1 MNIFRQFVV
10 CTPGLALVSAAVAA
24 NPASSIDFKRDVQP
38 IFASRCAEC
47 HGEKKDKAGVRFD
60 RKTTVFKG
68 GDSGKPLLVPGK
80 SAESLLFRKITSDDS
95 DDRMPPKGERLTEAQ
110 VATLRNWIDQ
120 GAPWPEDGSVVRK
133 HWAYVKP
140 SRPALPK
147 VSNPKWCRN
156 ELDHFVL
163 ARLDKEKLKPAPEA
177 DRAVLLRRVSLD
189 LTGLPPTLEE
199 VDAFLADSR
208 ADAYER
214 VVDRLLASPAYGER
228 WARPWL
234 DMARYADT
242 QGYEKDAK
250 RTVWSYRDWVI
261 QALNR
266 NMPFDQ
272 FTIEQLAGDLLP
284 DATQD
289 QRVATGFHRN
299 TMTNTEGGTDNEEFR
314 YEAVIDRINTTFGAW
329 MGSTI
334 NCAQCHN
341 HKYDPFTTVEYYRVM
356 AFLNNTEDADAD
368 DEKPTMKVFKD
379 SEQKQKLTQLR
390 DAEKAAE
397 KKLNDVVK
405 SPDFQQALAD
415 WEKKLSSEKATWDTL
430 DPVSYKSEGGATLR
444 KNNTKSII
452 ADGVNPSN
460 DTYIVT
466 APVGPGK
473 LTGIRLEA
481 LETGEDKALGRHANG
496 GFVLRKFELSTT
508 PKDRKEPTAL
518 SFKSVSADFSQKNFD
533 VSNLLTGKGDGWAVE
548 TMKPENKVRRSAYF
562 TLEEPLDLPEGGTLM
577 FTLRHSDKHPGANLK
592 RFRLY
597 TTSSA
602 TISPPASLP
611 EEIRAILAV
620 ASEKRDKKQIEKLTE
635 YYRAQDPVT
644 KPFHEAHAAAKKA
657 ADEFDKTIPISS
669 VMAELAK
676 PRVTKRHVRGA
687 YLNTAEELQPGT
699 PACLQPFPAGQP
711 TNRLGFARWVVSLDN
726 PLTARVIMN
735 RIWEQY
741 FGHGI
746 VETVEEFGR
755 QGEAP
760 SHPELLN
767 WLACEFMAPKA
778 PVKSLS
784 GSIVKSADGATTA
797 ASSNDS
803 TLQRFNDSTIQ
814 PWDLKHMHR
823 LIVTST
829 TYRQSSKVPPALA
842 QRDPYNRLL
851 ARGPRV
857 RLEAEMVRDQAL
869 AVAGLLSHKIG
880 GPSVMPPQPEG
891 IWQVVYNGET
901 WKTSPGEDKYRRGL
915 YTFWRRTMPH
925 PMMVNFDAPSREF
938 CVLKRSRSN
947 TPLQALNTLNDP
959 AFIECAQA
967 IARTVAAQ
975 PAADVK
981 SRATLAFR
989 LVLARAPQPKEVERL
1004 VTLFQNELKNYE
1016 SDTKAAE
1023 KMATSEL
1030 GKPKEPCNLAEL
1042 AAWTVVA
1049 NVLLNLD
1056 ETITKG

>member
-1 MNIFRQFVV
+1 MNLFRQFAVG
-10 CTPGLALVSAAVAA
+10 TAGLALVSAAVAA
-24 NPASSIDFKRDVQP
+24 NPAASKPIDFKRDVQP

-60 RKTTVFKG
+60 RRNTVFQG
-68 GDSGKPLLVPGK
+68 GDAGKPLVVPGN
-80 SAESLLFRKITSDDS
+80 SAGSLLFRKVTSDDPNE
-95 DDRMPPKGERLTEAQ
+95 RMPAKGEPLTEAQ
-110 VATLRNWIDQ
+110 IATLRNWIDQ
-120 GAPWPEDGSVVRK
+120 GASWPEDAAATKK

-147 VSNPKWCRN
+147 VSTPNWCRN
-156 ELDHFVL
+156 DLDRFVL
-163 ARLDKEKLKPAPEA
+163 ARLDQEKLKPAPEA
-177 DRAVLLRRVSLD
+177 DRALLLRRVSLD

-208 ADAYER
+208 SDAYER
-214 VVDRLLASPAYGER
+214 VVDRLLDSPAYGER

-234 DMARYADT
+234 DLARYADT

-250 RTVWSYRDWVI
+250 RTMWPYRDWVI

-329 MGSTI
+329 MGSTL

-379 SEQKQKLTQLR
+379 AEQKQKLTQLR
-390 DAEKAAE
+390 DEEKAAE
-397 KKLNDVVK
+397 NKLNDAVK
-405 SPDFQQALAD
+405 SPDFQRALAD
-415 WEKKLSSEKATWDTL
+415 WEKKLNSEKATWDTL
-430 DPVSYKSEGGATLR
+430 DPVSFKSEGGATLR

-460 DTYIVT
+460 DTYIVS

-481 LETGEDKALGRHANG
+481 LETGEEKALGRHANG
-496 GFVLRKFELSTT
+496 GFVLRKFELSAT
-508 PKDRKEPTAL
+508 PHGVTEPKEVT
-518 SFKSVSADFSQKNFD
+518 FQSVVADFSQKKFE
-533 VSNLLTGKGDGWAVE
+533 VSNLLTGEGDGWAVE

-562 TLEEPLDLPEGGTLM
+562 ALKEPLDLPEGGSLT

-597 TTSSA
+597 STSSA
-602 TISPPASLP
+602 HVAPPASLP
-611 EEIRAILAV
+611 EEIRNILAI
-620 ASEKRDKKQIEKLTE
+620 APEKRDKKQAEKLTE
-635 YYRAQDPVT
+635 HYRALDPVT
-644 KPFHEAHAAAKKA
+644 KSLHEAHAAAKKA

-669 VMAELAK
+669 VMVELAK
-676 PRVTKRHVRGA
+676 ARVTKRHIRGA
-687 YLNTAEELQPGT
+687 YLNTAEEVQPGT
-699 PACLQPFPAGQP
+699 PACLHPFPAGQP
-711 TNRLGFARWVVSLDN
+711 TNRLGFARWVVSPEN

-741 FGHGI
+741 FGRGI
-746 VETVEEFGR
+746 VETVEEFGK

-760 SHPELLN
+760 SHPELLD
-767 WLACEFMAPKA
+767 WLACEFMN
-778 PVKSLS
+778 PVESLNR
-784 GSIVKSADGATTA
+784 SIVKSG
-797 ASSNDS
+797 SRSGQFNDS
-803 TLQRFNDSTIQ
+803 TIQRFNDSTIQ
-814 PWDLKHMHR
+814 PWSLKHMHR
-823 LIVTST
+823 LIATSA

-842 QRDPYNRLL
+842 KRDPYNRLL

-869 AVAGLLSHKIG
+869 AVAGLLSHKVG
-880 GPSVMPPQPEG
+880 GPSVMPPQPDG

-959 AFIECAQA
+959 EFIECAQA
-967 IARTVAAQ
+967 IARKVAAQ
-975 PAADVK
+975 PAADVRV
-981 SRATLAFR
+981 RATHALR

-1004 VTLFQNELKNYE
+1004 VALFQSELKNYE
-1016 SDTKAAE
+1016 NDAQAAE
-1023 KMATSEL
+1023 KMAASEL